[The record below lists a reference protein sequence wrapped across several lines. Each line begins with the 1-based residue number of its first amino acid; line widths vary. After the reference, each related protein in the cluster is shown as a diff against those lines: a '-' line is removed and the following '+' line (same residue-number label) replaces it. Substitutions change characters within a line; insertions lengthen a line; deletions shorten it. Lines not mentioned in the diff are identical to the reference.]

1 MTQENKPVLQV
12 KGLFQ
17 VGIVVRDL
25 DESIRLYR
33 ELLGIGEWAD
43 MEIPSEIFTTLTY
56 NGKPV
61 KNACFRT
68 AMADIGTIQIE
79 LIQPVEGNLPHSD
92 FLKEHGEGL
101 HHLGHIHV
109 PDIEAAVRDLE
120 ALGFPCTF
128 AGSTESTKF
137 AYMDMTQALGV
148 IVELIEV
155 PQAN

>member
-1 MTQENKPVLQV
+1 MTQQNKPVLQV
-12 KGLFQ
+12 QGLFQ

-25 DESIRLYR
+25 DKSIRLYQ
-33 ELLGIGEWAD
+33 ELLGIGDWAD
-43 MEIPSEIFTTLTY
+43 MDIPSEIFTSLTY

-68 AMADIGTIQIE
+68 AMADVGSIQIE
-79 LIQPVEGNLPHSD
+79 LIQPVKGDLPYFD
-92 FLKEHGEGL
+92 FLRGHGEGL

-109 PDIEAAVRDLE
+109 PDIEVAVCELE

-137 AYMDMTQALGV
+137 AYVDMTQALGV
-148 IVELIEV
+148 IVELVEV